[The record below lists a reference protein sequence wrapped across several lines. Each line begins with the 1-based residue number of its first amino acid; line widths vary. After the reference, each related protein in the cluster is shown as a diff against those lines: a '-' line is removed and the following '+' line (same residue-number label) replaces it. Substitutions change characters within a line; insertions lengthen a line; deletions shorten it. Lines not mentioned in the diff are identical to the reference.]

1 MLRVSGQALAIAACI
16 CACLAPAR
24 NPRAA
29 TDVTGN
35 VGTASRAYVDDSR
48 MSWDKKGPRPL
59 TTTIWY
65 PTVQSGEGVASAPTA
80 GNPLFAPLPPVIE
93 GAVLAPNS
101 QKYPLVLLSHGTGG
115 SALGLAWLGRFLAA
129 RGYIVAALNHHGNTG
144 AEPMPDPR
152 GFLLWWERAKDVSA
166 VLTVAG
172 GRIDKTRYDRFC
184 SSAARDFTCGPQ
196 PEFPDAPKLFAEL
209 KANDPVAQ
217 ESLRHSGDSYRDPRV
232 RAVFA
237 IAPVFGSG
245 FAAADLSAIKIPVEI
260 VVGQGDKS
268 APPATNGQRYAAL
281 IPHAQLVLLPQSVGH
296 YDFVPVCTDAGKKV
310 LDRICHD
317 EPGVDRARIQ
327 TQVSTLAADFFDRT
341 LPPSRN

>member
-1 MLRVSGQALAIAACI
+1 
-16 CACLAPAR
+16 
-24 NPRAA
+24 
-29 TDVTGN
+29 
-35 VGTASRAYVDDSR
+35 

-166 VLTVAG
+166 VLDKLLNDPTFGPNIDRGRIGIAGFSLGGYTVLTVAG